1 MGIALRPIHVSPQHG
16 TIAHLHWHVTV
27 NDEAHTFPPHA
38 DTLFTLMSLV
48 LWHRPGIWTILGAGS
63 GKGDGL
69 RQTILPM
76 RTRHIMGTTMW
87 IARGVKT
94 KIGIV
99 DHID

>member
-1 MGIALRPIHVSPQHG
+1 
-16 TIAHLHWHVTV
+16 
-27 NDEAHTFPPHA
+27 
-38 DTLFTLMSLV
+38 MSLV

-87 IARGVKT
+87 IVRGVKT

-99 DHID
+99 DHIAEEACGEFERDLFGGT